1 MAIPVLPLVLPP
13 PAGRRDAIRRATGLA
28 VAALW
33 ATAASATSWPAWPA
47 RPVRVLVPFP
57 AGGHADRM
65 VRVLTRSMGQALATP
80 FVVDNRPGAAGQ
92 LMYQLL
98 MQAPADGHTIGYMS
112 TSTAILQVTH
122 AALPFKVRDDLLPL
136 ALIGAFSGFL
146 VASADAPGRTLAELI
161 DHARRHPGA
170 LSYGSFGQGS
180 QTHLQMARMLSLVGA
195 TMAHVPYQGEAPVMR
210 ALVSGEVQFAI
221 VATHPEGLAD
231 DGRIRVLAT
240 SAPRRLPRHPQVP
253 TLAEAGF
260 PGLQTTPAW
269 AGLCAPAPV
278 PLDIARRIS
287 QAAVQA
293 CARPEVRSP
302 LESMGYTVVGGGMA
316 SARAALEDDLRYY
329 AEAAR
334 AARLSFR

>member
-1 MAIPVLPLVLPP
+1 MPVIAPSHPPVL
-13 PAGRRDAIRRATGLA
+13 GRRNAIRRATCLA
-28 VAALW
+28 AAALW
-33 ATAASATSWPAWPA
+33 APAASASAWPVQ
-47 RPVRVLVPFP
+47 PVRVLVPFP

-65 VRVLTRSMGQALATP
+65 VRVVTRSMGQALETP

-98 MQAPADGHTIGYMS
+98 RQAPADGHTIGYMS

-122 AALPFKVRDDLLPL
+122 AGLPFNVRDDLLPL

-146 VASADAPGRTLAELI
+146 VASASAPGRTLAELI
-161 DHARRHPGA
+161 DHARLHPGA

-180 QTHLQMARMLSLVGA
+180 QTHLQMARMLSMVGA
-195 TMAHVPYQGEAPVMR
+195 SMVHVPYQGEAPVMR

-221 VATHPEGLAD
+221 VATYPGGLVD
-231 DGRIRVLAT
+231 DGKIRVLAT

-260 PGLQTTPAW
+260 LMLQTTPAW
-269 AGLCAPAPV
+269 AGLCTSAPV
-278 PLDIARRIS
+278 PLHIARRIS
-287 QAAVQA
+287 QASIQA
-293 CARPEVRSP
+293 CALPEVKAQ

-316 SARAALEDDLRYY
+316 SARAALEDDLHYY
-329 AEAAR
+329 ADAAR
-334 AARLSFR
+334 AAGLSFR